1 MSAESQAR
9 LGRSVMRKLANCT
22 VAAQGSAATVPGVL
36 TSLPVEPVLGDV
48 RVQTQ
53 DVQVRLGR
61 VDLLGLGVPVQE
73 NTLVTVNT
81 SLPFAGN
88 YRVAV
93 DPVDVPNTDHFI
105 LSLRKTR

>member
-1 MSAESQAR
+1 
-9 LGRSVMRKLANCT
+9 MRKLANCT
-22 VAAQGSAATVPGVL
+22 VTAQGSAAPIPGVL

-53 DVQVRLGR
+53 DIQVRVNR
-61 VDLLGLGVPVQE
+61 VDVLGLGVPVQE

-93 DPVDVPNTDHFI
+93 DPAGLPNTDHFVI
-105 LSLRKTR
+105 PLRKTR